1 MEDSIKNF
9 SEQLSYA
16 PTIENSDNLD
26 KKNKFILAGMG
37 GSHLMTGL
45 LKMMRPGIE
54 LYVHRDYG
62 LPPYE
67 DSFLKES
74 LLIASSYSGNTE
86 EIIDF
91 LEEGYSKGYSMAV
104 ISTGGKLIDFAKE
117 NNLPYIQMPDVGIQ
131 PRTALGYSSI
141 ALAKMIGREDIV
153 EEIKSL
159 NENIDSIYDKEEA
172 ENIAKLLNGRIPII
186 YSSLQNMEIAY
197 NWKIKMNETG
207 KVPAFYNVFPELNHN
222 EMQGFQVGELSESF
236 KNIFHV
242 FLLVDNTDHK
252 RVQKRME
259 ILQKL
264 YEEQGIPVTAI
275 ALNGNSKPD
284 KFFKALFFADWIA
297 IYIAKNNSQDPEK
310 VPFIEDF
317 KKKISD

>member
-9 SEQLSYA
+9 SEQLSYV
-16 PTIENSDNLD
+16 PTIENSNKLD

-45 LKMMRPGIE
+45 LKMMRPGID

-62 LPPYE
+62 LPPY
-67 DSFLKES
+67 DDAFLKDS

-86 EIIDF
+86 EIVDF

-117 NNLPYIQMPDVGIQ
+117 NNLPYILMPDVGIQ

-141 ALAKMIGREDIV
+141 ALAYIIDLKDIV

-159 NENIDSIYDKEEA
+159 EGIINTTSDKEEA
-172 ENIAKLLNGRIPII
+172 ENIAKLLKGRIPVI
-186 YSSLQNMEIAY
+186 YSSLQNREIAY

-207 KVPAFYNVFPELNHN
+207 KIPAFYNVFPELNHN
-222 EMQGFQVGELSESF
+222 EMQGFQLDDSEESF
-236 KNIFHV
+236 KSLFHV
-242 FLLVDNTDHK
+242 FILLDKSDYE
-252 RVQKRME
+252 RVQKRMSV
-259 ILQKL
+259 LQGL

-275 ALNGNSKPD
+275 TLSGASSAE
-284 KFFKALFFADWIA
+284 KFFKALFIADWIA
-297 IYIAKNNSQDPEK
+297 INIAKNNGQDPEK

-317 KKKISD
+317 KKKLID